1 MVAFTKWV
9 ESDYVTAY
17 FYLLFELL
25 TVKEN
30 VLYMS
35 FIVMKCVKRS
45 KYMVVAERLKNHLSF
60 LKHNLFMNNKRYQ
73 ISYLHYS

>member
-1 MVAFTKWV
+1 MLLRA
-9 ESDYVTAY
+9 

-35 FIVMKCVKRS
+35 FNVILCIKRS
-45 KYMVVAERLKNHLSF
+45 KYMVVAQIKKYHLSF
-60 LKHNLFMNNKRYQ
+60 LKQF
-73 ISYLHYS
+73 SYK